1 MTVTTRK
8 TSGLALAGALALAVG
23 TLLGV
28 SPLGG
33 SAAEAHNYLV
43 SSNPA
48 AGSTVTEQPG
58 QIVITTN
65 DALLDLGGESG
76 SNQLQVKGPGETFYG
91 DGCTTVNGPALTM
104 PAQLG
109 QPGEYT
115 VIWQVVS
122 TDGHPISNEFTFT
135 WAPDA
140 AQTLGEGQTSAPV
153 CGQASS
159 PAPESSTDAATAA
172 PAPDATD
179 SAAPAPEPEMTTQ
192 TDAAAGEQSQAAGDI
207 LWIGGAVAVLLI
219 AGLIVLLVLR
229 RRTPAGVADDSSA
242 ATPRTDEPGERGNS
256 GEPGKR

>member
-8 TSGLALAGALALAVG
+8 KSGLALAGALALAVG

-43 SSNPA
+43 SSSPA

-76 SNQLQVKGPGETFYG
+76 SNQLQLKGPGETFYG

-140 AQTLGEGQTSAPV
+140 AQTLAEGQTSAPV

-159 PAPESSTDAATAA
+159 PAAPEPSTDAATAA

-207 LWIGGAVAVLLI
+207 LWIGGAVAVLVI
-219 AGLIVLLVLR
+219 AGLIVLVVLR
-229 RRTPAGVADDSSA
+229 RRKPAGVADDAGAASSH
-242 ATPRTDEPGERGNS
+242 PEEPGER
-256 GEPGKR
+256 

>member
-8 TSGLALAGALALAVG
+8 KSGLALAGALALAVG

-43 SSNPA
+43 SSSPA

-140 AQTLGEGQTSAPV
+140 AQTLAEGQTSAPV

-159 PAPESSTDAATAA
+159 PAASEPSTDAATTA

-207 LWIGGAVAVLLI
+207 LWIGGAVAVLVI
-219 AGLIVLLVLR
+219 AGLIVLVVLR
-229 RRTPAGVADDSSA
+229 RRKPAGVVDDAGAASSH
-242 ATPRTDEPGERGNS
+242 PEEPGER
-256 GEPGKR
+256 

>member
-43 SSNPA
+43 SSSPA

-76 SNQLQVKGPGETFYG
+76 SNQLQLKGPGETFYG

-140 AQTLGEGQTSAPV
+140 AQTLAEGQTSAPV

-159 PAPESSTDAATAA
+159 PAAPEPSTDAATAA

-207 LWIGGAVAVLLI
+207 LWIGGAVAVLVI
-219 AGLIVLLVLR
+219 AGLIVLVVLR
-229 RRTPAGVADDSSA
+229 RRKPAGVADDAGAASSH
-242 ATPRTDEPGERGNS
+242 PEEPGER
-256 GEPGKR
+256 

>member
-1 MTVTTRK
+1 M
-8 TSGLALAGALALAVG
+8 
-23 TLLGV
+23 
-28 SPLGG
+28 
-33 SAAEAHNYLV
+33 
-43 SSNPA
+43 
-48 AGSTVTEQPG
+48 
-58 QIVITTN
+58 QI
-65 DALLDLGGESG
+65 S
-76 SNQLQVKGPGETFYG
+76 GPGDDVRYYG
-91 DGCTTVNGPALTM
+91 DGCSTVFGPSLETEV
-104 PAQLG
+104 QLG

-140 AQTLGEGQTSAPV
+140 AQTLAEGQTSAPV

-159 PAPESSTDAATAA
+159 PAATEPSTDAATTA

-229 RRTPAGVADDSSA
+229 RRKPAGVADDAGAASSH
-242 ATPRTDEPGERGNS
+242 PEEPGER
-256 GEPGKR
+256 